1 MAEAQKYLA
10 IDGTLT
16 CEFHHMILCD
26 YEHPDRADGRREIGT
41 DDIATSGTGMIA
53 LYCGHGS
60 RRSRVHVE
68 LWSAAP
74 EHVPGYEDSFEGAL
88 ETTQASLTLD
98 GVTATPDQLRIELPT
113 AGTYVVRA
121 YRRGPVLVGGE
132 VDETDRDPEEW
143 LLQLWSSDSEHLS
156 RTS

>member
-1 MAEAQKYLA
+1 
-10 IDGTLT
+10 
-16 CEFHHMILCD
+16 
-26 YEHPDRADGRREIGT
+26 
-41 DDIATSGTGMIA
+41 MIA

-74 EHVPGYEDSFEGAL
+74 EHVPGYDDSFEGAL
-88 ETTQASLTLD
+88 EATQASLTLD
-98 GVTATPDQLRIELPT
+98 GVTATPDELRIELPE

-121 YRRGPVLVGGE
+121 YRRGPVLVGG
-132 VDETDRDPEEW
+132 DENEPDRDPEEW
-143 LLQLWSSDSEHLS
+143 LLQLWSPDGEHLN